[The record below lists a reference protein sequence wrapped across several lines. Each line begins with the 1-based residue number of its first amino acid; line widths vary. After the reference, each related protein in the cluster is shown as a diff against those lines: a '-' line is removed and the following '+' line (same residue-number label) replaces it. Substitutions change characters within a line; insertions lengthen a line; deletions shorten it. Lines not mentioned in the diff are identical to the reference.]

1 MKKSMLLLLT
11 MVIIIGYS
19 CKKNETTNNNGTNFT
34 FYYSAWSRCLNG
46 VETRA
51 YTSSPTGGT
60 PPADSIS
67 RTCSTASNCTFNYS
81 IWSAC
86 SNGTQTRTYSTSPA
100 GCTGTPPLDSLTRIC
115 GIVYTFTYDPWSSCI
130 NGTQTRSYI
139 STPSGGTPPSD
150 STSRA
155 CYNNFKINS
164 VILNAFPA
172 SDNSGASWDVGVA
185 TFTNPDIY
193 FNIDS
198 SATTLYNGSA
208 NYLTDLNPASLPI
221 AWPALSFPQNINNLS
236 ETYFIKLYDSDS
248 PFSSDD
254 LMGQIPFMMNDHLT
268 GYPSSFQITNGT
280 STVTINGTW
289 Y

>member
-34 FYYSAWSRCLNG
+34 FYYSAWSPCLNG

-51 YTSSPTGGT
+51 YTSSPIGGT

-86 SNGTQTRTYSTSPA
+86 SNGTQTRTYSTSPG
-100 GCTGTPPLDSLTRIC
+100 GCSGNPPSDSLTRIC

-172 SDNSGASWDVGVA
+172 TDNGTNWDPIPGS
-185 TFTNPDIY
+185 TDPDIF

-198 SATTLYNGSA
+198 SATNLYYGGAS
-208 NYLTDLNPASLPI
+208 YLSNINLSNLPS
-221 AWPALSFPQNINNLS
+221 AWPSLASPQVIYNFS
-236 ETYFIKLYDSDS
+236 ATYYISLFDSDFAS
-248 PFSSDD
+248 FGDADD
-254 LMGQIPFMMNDHLT
+254 PIGQIPFMMNDHLT